1 MLTSSGWRV
10 KALRSVRRRP
20 DGPRLLRAAL
30 VLLPAA
36 GLLAFR
42 LGGMAQLGTAEIQVL
57 PPHPTTEDS
66 IVLVLSGTWKD
77 SCVPQAP
84 EAMILGS
91 QITVTT
97 SNPGGIC
104 LTVLT
109 PWQLTVP
116 IGTLSFPGWYSV
128 VVVHNGQPIG
138 GIEFEVRT
146 GKDGSAPPAML
157 GPVVGVTDD
166 EGRFTVA
173 LVTPMAAQFSGRLFD
188 LDGEPIARQS
198 VVLSP
203 KDAHG
208 RLSGSVDGIV
218 SIEVAVP
225 GYVPS
230 EITEFTHVTF
240 LFVTMVS
247 VGDVCLCRAPDREES
262 GALWRVITWDDF
274 EGTPPEGADKEPEAA
289 RIAIFLKHAPKR
301 VQVWYDRAARKW
313 KAKYTRVEV
322 TNFMDKSQSWVLPGH
337 KTAALLNHEQK
348 HFDLNE
354 VYRQLLQAALEKL
367 EGEGDTQRDALKDLN
382 KKVADTTARFE
393 AEAKRQ
399 QERYDT
405 ETDHGRNADKQAE
418 WDERIA
424 GWLADP
430 STSPQP

>member
-1 MLTSSGWRV
+1 MLMRSGWRV
-10 KALRSVRRRP
+10 ESLWAVRH
-20 DGPRLLRAAL
+20 GYSWLSLLSA
-30 VLLPAA
+30 VSSLLLAA
-36 GLLAFR
+36 GLLAVR
-42 LGGMAQLGTAEIQVL
+42 LGGVAQLGTAEIQVL

-97 SNPGGIC
+97 SNPGEIC
-104 LTVLT
+104 LMVLT
-109 PWQLTVP
+109 PWQLAVP
-116 IGTLSFPGWYSV
+116 IGTLSSPGWYSV

-146 GKDGSAPPAML
+146 GKEGSSPPAMF
-157 GPVVGVTDD
+157 GPIVGLTDD
-166 EGRFTVA
+166 EGRFTA
-173 LVTPMAAQFSGRLFD
+173 LLGPLVTAYLSGRLLD

-198 VVLSP
+198 VVVSP

-208 RLSGSVDGIV
+208 RISSSVDGTV

-225 GYVPS
+225 GYVPV
-230 EITEFTHVTF
+230 EVTEFTHFTL
-240 LFVTMVS
+240 LFVTTVS
-247 VGDVCLCRAPDREES
+247 VGDVHLCRVPDQEES
-262 GALWRVITWDDF
+262 GALWRVITWDEF

-301 VQVWYDRAARKW
+301 VQVWYDKAARKW
-313 KAKYTRVEV
+313 KAKYTKIEV
-322 TNFMDKSQSWVLPGH
+322 TNFMDKFQSWVLPGH

-354 VYRQLLQAALEKL
+354 VYRQLLQEALEKL

-382 KKVADTTARFE
+382 KKVAETTAKFE
-393 AEAKRQ
+393 AEAKKQ

-405 ETDHGRNADKQAE
+405 ETDHGRNAERQAE
-418 WDERIA
+418 WDKRIT
-424 GWLADP
+424 GWLANP
-430 STSPQP
+430 STAPQP

>member
-1 MLTSSGWRV
+1 MVTKGAHGCRQLQGQAS
-10 KALRSVRRRP
+10 ARSHRA
-20 DGPRLLRAAL
+20 RAASVALLL
-30 VLLPAA
+30 VAAVILAAWGGAA
-36 GLLAFR
+36 GSNGAV
-42 LGGMAQLGTAEIQVL
+42 EIEII
-57 PPHPTTEDS
+57 PPHPTTEDP

-91 QITVTT
+91 QITITT
-97 SNPGGIC
+97 SNPSEVC

-109 PWQLTVP
+109 PWQLAVP
-116 IGTLSFPGWYSV
+116 IGTLSSPGWYSV

-146 GKDGSAPPAML
+146 GKDGFPPPAVF
-157 GPVVGVTDD
+157 GPVVGLTDD
-166 EGRFTVA
+166 EGRFTA
-173 LVTPMAAQFSGRLFD
+173 PLAPLMTAYFSGRLLD

-208 RLSGSVDGIV
+208 RISGSVDGTF

-225 GYVPS
+225 GYVPV
-230 EITEFTHVTF
+230 EVTEFTHLTL
-240 LFVTMVS
+240 LFVTTVS
-247 VGDVCLCRAPDREES
+247 VGDVHLCRALDQEES
-262 GALWRVITWDDF
+262 GALWRGITWDDF

-301 VQVWYDRAARKW
+301 VQVWYDKAARKW
-313 KAKYTRVEV
+313 KAKYTKIEV

-354 VYRQLLQAALEKL
+354 VYRQLLQEALEKL

-382 KKVADTTARFE
+382 KKVAETTAKFE
-393 AEAKRQ
+393 AEAKKQ
-399 QERYDT
+399 QERYDK
-405 ETDHGRNADKQAE
+405 ETDHGRNAEKQAE
-418 WDERIA
+418 WDKRIA

-430 STSPQP
+430 STAPQP